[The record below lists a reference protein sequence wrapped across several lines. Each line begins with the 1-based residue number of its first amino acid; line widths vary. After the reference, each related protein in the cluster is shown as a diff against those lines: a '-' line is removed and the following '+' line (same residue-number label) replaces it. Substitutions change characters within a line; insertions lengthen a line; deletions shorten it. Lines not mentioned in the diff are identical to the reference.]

1 MKKFVKA
8 MDGLPLVLK
17 VILALPGIDLIWV
30 IYRLVKS
37 LVKESTLG
45 TVLAII
51 LIIVGLPWLW
61 LLDIITIV
69 LKGDVLWID

>member
-69 LKGDVLWID
+69 LRGDVLWID

>member
-69 LKGDVLWID
+69 LKGEVLWID